1 MKKTLVN
8 VILCFLVLGVKAQ
21 TNDEIAFFQNIW
33 GMEKRAIVEAYMEG
47 LTPEEAS
54 TFWTEYDA
62 YEAGRREL
70 GIERVM
76 ILSDYAENYASLN
89 EDIARD
95 LVHRTSANNIAIQKL
110 LKKTFTKMSKAVGAV
125 QAAKF
130 VQLENY
136 FLTAIQMTILEGIPF
151 VDEFK

>member
-1 MKKTLVN
+1 MKKTLVIG
-8 VILCFLVLGVKAQ
+8 ILCFLALGVKAQ
-21 TNDEIAFFQNIW
+21 TNDDIAFFQSIW
-33 GMEKRAIVEAYMEG
+33 GMEKRAIVEAYMDG
-47 LTPEEAS
+47 LSPEAAS

-70 GIERVM
+70 GKERVM
-76 ILSDYAENYASLN
+76 ILSDYAEYYASLN
-89 EDIARD
+89 DDIARD
-95 LVHRTSANNIAIQKL
+95 LVLRTSANNIAIQKL